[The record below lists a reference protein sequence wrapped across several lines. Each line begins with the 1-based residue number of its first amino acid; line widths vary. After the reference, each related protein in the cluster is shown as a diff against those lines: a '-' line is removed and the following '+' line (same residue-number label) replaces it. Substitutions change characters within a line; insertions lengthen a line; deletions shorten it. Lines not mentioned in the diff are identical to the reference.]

1 MAPFFLILNLPH
13 VIVNESHVLINPT
26 LLKSKDIKMLPE
38 NLVPVRYHIASVDPK
53 PAEAEKNAN
62 FTQGKR
68 TLSDFESDIL
78 IGVTRTGKSRNMLLE
93 EHDRHIKDRLFRF
106 VKIEA
111 FAHLLNDLQAEG
123 EIDAQAL
130 SQIMAKK
137 TEEINEAGNE
147 IWLNLITREK
157 NNPIFYKLED
167 D

>member
-1 MAPFFLILNLPH
+1 MDLTHIHTHLKRLFSSGGHDHAGNRIVWWQDREGEFAEELDKLDLENCHEDGVALIRLGE
-13 VIVNESHVLINPT
+13 EST
-26 LLKSKDIKMLPE
+26 LALK
-38 NLVPVRYHIASVDPK
+38 VR
-53 PAEAEKNAN
+53 
-62 FTQGKR
+62 
-68 TLSDFESDIL
+68 
-78 IGVTRTGKSRNMLLE
+78 MLLE
-93 EHDRHIKDRLFRF
+93 EHDRHIKDRLFR
-106 VKIEA
+106 VIKIEA